1 MPELPEVETV
11 KETLKTFL
19 LGRTITGIIVNYE
32 RTIEGMKADEFK
44 AKLIGE
50 TFRAIDRLGKYLIF
64 KFDYVSMISHMRM
77 EGKYY
82 YKTATALVEKHEHII
97 FELDNSMHLR
107 YHDTRKFGRMTVV
120 ASTDYNEVIK
130 SKSLRKLGPDAIGD
144 GLSAAYLKKKFK
156 NRKKELKTLLLDQTI
171 VAGIGNI
178 YANEVCFLSL
188 LHPKENAANLSD
200 DDFENL
206 AQNIRTVL
214 HKAVACGG
222 TTIRSYTSSLG
233 VTGRF
238 QQELCVH
245 MRTGK
250 PCPRCGEPVI
260 KITVGGRG
268 TNLCPKCQILKA
280 NKE

>member
-19 LGRTITGIIVNYE
+19 LGRTITGVIVNYE
-32 RTIEGMKADEFK
+32 KTIEGMKADEFK
-44 AKLIGE
+44 SKLTGE
-50 TFRAIDRLGKYLIF
+50 TYRDIGRLGKYLIF
-64 KFDYVSMISHMRM
+64 KFDHLSLISHMRM

-82 YKTATALVEKHEHII
+82 YKPASAPVEKHEHII
-97 FELDNSMHLR
+97 FELDNGMHLR
-107 YHDTRKFGRMTVV
+107 YHDTRKFGKMTVV
-120 ASTDYNEVIK
+120 ESTDFNEVIK
-130 SKSLRKLGPDAIGD
+130 SKSLRKLGPDA
-144 GLSAAYLKKKFK
+144 LSEALTADYLKKKFK

-178 YANEVCFLSL
+178 YANETCFLSF
-188 LHPKENAANLSD
+188 LHPKENASNLSD
-200 DDFENL
+200 QDFENL
-206 AQNIRTVL
+206 AKNIKEVL
-214 HKAVACGG
+214 RKAVAAGG

-250 PCPRCGEPVI
+250 PCPRCGTPII

-268 TNLCPKCQILKA
+268 TYLCPNCQTLKA
-280 NKE
+280 NKQ